1 MRESETSWWPELR
14 MMATVPELV
23 SGQGKGKSRQHNGAD
38 DRAFNWESRV
48 QDRVSYNQ
56 QGSRSHVHGR
66 LGNAVLKREA
76 DSYEEGYRNSGNNDH
91 KATFYFNNTPDRT
104 PLYRLRQ
111 FF

>member
-1 MRESETSWWPELR
+1 

-76 DSYEEGYRNSGNNDH
+76 DSYEEGYCNSGNNDH